1 METKNFNEKIRKKN
15 ILHQIGYMVTTET
28 FTSVIWKSKRQNFR
42 HLKELK
48 NGMSE
53 TTIWYY
59 AIGNQNVLDEMFEFQ
74 RRQIFIE

>member
-53 TTIWYY
+53 TTI
-59 AIGNQNVLDEMFEFQ
+59 
-74 RRQIFIE
+74 